1 MHRPVRTWHLRAA
14 RGFYGRPL
22 LPFFVQLGVLAPLI
36 LAPEP
41 RRAAA
46 GYLFF
51 LPWLF
56 PVFAVLSLPFVFAA
70 FRVFR
75 LDVATRRNHA
85 LEHATILELEAR
97 SGRRLAGQSG
107 RTGFRVSGHVSIDE
121 VRRAFNR
128 VSRTL
133 RAGEPLVYISPRCGS
148 NVVTAIGAGVVLL
161 LALVGWSVAFQ
172 PTWTLRAAVLAA
184 IVGLYAGL
192 RRALGN
198 AIQRRFFMAVDFA
211 DVSLRDLR
219 HVPPEVFDRGPVV
232 FVETIV
238 EQSVERVR
246 SGDAGADPA
255 AEAGR

>member
-1 MHRPVRTWHLRAA
+1 MAPLYSYIVRGSSGSTDVRA
-14 RGFYGRPL
+14 
-22 LPFFVQLGVLAPLI
+22 LAPFI

-41 RRAAA
+41 RRVAV

-56 PVFAVLSLPFVFAA
+56 PVFAVSSLPFVFAA
-70 FRVFR
+70 FRAFR

-97 SGRRLAGQSG
+97 SGRRLTGRSS
-107 RTGFRVSGHVSIDE
+107 RTGFRVSGHVSIDD

-128 VSRTL
+128 VSVTL

-148 NVVTAIGAGVVLL
+148 NIVTAIGTGVVLL

-172 PTWTLRAAVLAA
+172 PSWTLRTSVLAA
-184 IVGLYAGL
+184 VVGLFAAL
-192 RRALGN
+192 RHALGN

-219 HVPPEVFDRGPVV
+219 HVPPGVFDRGPVV

-238 EQSVERVR
+238 RPQSRASTR
-246 SGDAGADPA
+246 
-255 AEAGR
+255 

>member
-1 MHRPVRTWHLRAA
+1 M
-14 RGFYGRPL
+14 
-22 LPFFVQLGVLAPLI
+22 LAPLI

-56 PVFAVLSLPFVFAA
+56 PVFALLSLPFVFAA
-70 FRVFR
+70 FRAFR

-97 SGRRLAGQSG
+97 SGRRLAGQSS

-128 VSRTL
+128 VCRTL

-148 NVVTAIGAGVVLL
+148 NIVTAIGAGVVLL
-161 LALVGWSVAFQ
+161 LALVAWSIAFQ
-172 PTWTLRAAVLAA
+172 PSWTLRAAVLAA

-219 HVPPEVFDRGPVV
+219 HVPPGVFDRGPVV

-238 EQSVERVR
+238 RPR
-246 SGDAGADPA
+246 SSSGHAGADPA
-255 AEAGR
+255 PATRDASSAPASVRA